1 MSKAGIQMST
11 NAVTLETHMSGV
23 SATLNAAESQGRT
36 HRSSC
41 AHPGERMTNTLGD
54 DRVNLLVHRGF
65 TDDNGSG

>member
-23 SATLNAAESQGRT
+23 SATLNAAESRERT
-36 HRSSC
+36 PGSSRVQ
-41 AHPGERMTNTLGD
+41 PRESMTNTLCD

-65 TDDNGSG
+65 TDNNGSG